1 MTNKEIIVRLMAV
14 LKPHRAKLMIS
25 MVAMVAVGGFNALQA
40 YLVKP
45 LLDEIFFKQEASL
58 LHLLPLALLLVFFVK
73 GIFYFVQSYF
83 LEMAGQCVIRDLR
96 TMVYTHIMDQPLRFF
111 HATTTGELISRII
124 NDVSIVQGSISY
136 TLIRSLRDLFSV
148 VGLLGVIFYMDCRL
162 ALMALV
168 FLPLTWVPIVIFGRK
183 FRRIS
188 TNYQVKLGQAT
199 SQLHE
204 TIAGVSIVKAF
215 CMEPF
220 EKKRFADRTQDIMK
234 TLLSETW
241 YSSLSHP
248 CIEMLA
254 GLGIA
259 VIIWF
264 GGGQVLTGQATP
276 GAFMSFLAALL
287 MLYEPIKG
295 VSKVNSNIQQGIAA
309 GYRIFT
315 LLDIR
320 SDVGDAPDAVAMP
333 PFRRR
338 IEFADVT
345 FGYDQALPVLKQL
358 TFQVNRGEV
367 LAVVGPSGGGKTT
380 LTNLLLRF
388 YDVDAG
394 GLLID
399 GVDVRNYTL
408 ASLRG
413 QMAVVTQ
420 QTVLF
425 NDTVRNNIAYGRG
438 DCSEEELLAA
448 ARAAHALDFI
458 MAMPQGFET
467 VIGESGLRLSGG
479 QRQRLAIAR
488 ALLKDAPILIL
499 DEATS
504 ALDNE
509 SEREV
514 QQALDNLMH
523 NRTTIVIA
531 HRLST
536 IQNADRILVIKEGQL
551 VEEGTHRELLA
562 LGGEYNALYQ
572 LQFSETNTIRANDD
586 AGVRD
591 DLAYQPEAQ

>member
-1 MTNKEIIVRLMAV
+1 MTNKKIFTRLMAV
-14 LKPHRAKLMIS
+14 LKPHRAKLVVA
-25 MVAMVAVGGFNALQA
+25 MVAMIAVGGFNALQA

-45 LLDEIFFKQEASL
+45 LLDEIFFKQDASL
-58 LHLLPLALLLVFFVK
+58 LYLLPLGLLLVFFIK
-73 GIFYFVQSYF
+73 GIFYFFQSYF

-96 TMVYTHIMDQPLRFF
+96 TMVYAHVMDQPLRFF
-111 HATTTGELISRII
+111 HTTPTGELISRII
-124 NDVSIVQGSISY
+124 NDVSIVQGSVSY

-148 VGLLGVIFYMDCRL
+148 LGLLGVIFYMDCRL
-162 ALMALV
+162 AFMALV
-168 FLPLTWVPIVIFGRK
+168 FLPLAWIPIVIFGRK

-188 TNYQVKLGQAT
+188 TNYQVKLGKAT

-220 EKKRFADRTQDIMK
+220 EKKRFADRMQDIMK

-254 GLGIA
+254 GIGIA
-259 VIIWF
+259 IIIWF
-264 GGGQVLTGQATP
+264 GGGQVLAGHSTP
-276 GAFMSFLAALL
+276 GSFMAFLAALL
-287 MLYEPIKG
+287 MLYEPVKG
-295 VSKVNSNIQQGIAA
+295 VSKVNANIQQGMAA
-309 GYRIFT
+309 AHRIFT
-315 LLDIR
+315 LLDTR
-320 SDVGDAPDAVAMP
+320 SDVEDAPDATAMP
-333 PFRRR
+333 PFCQR

-345 FGYDQALPVLKQL
+345 FGYDQALPVLKHL
-358 TFQVNRGEV
+358 SLQVRHGEV

-394 GLLID
+394 SLLID
-399 GVDVRNYTL
+399 DADVRRYTL

-425 NDTVRNNIAYGRG
+425 NDTVRNNIAYGRSG
-438 DCSEEELLAA
+438 CSEEELLAA

-458 MAMPQGFET
+458 MAMPQGFDT
-467 VIGESGLRLSGG
+467 VIGESGVRLSGG
-479 QRQRLAIAR
+479 QRQRLSIAR

-514 QQALDNLMH
+514 QQALDNLMR

-536 IQNADRILVIKEGQL
+536 IQNADRIAVLKEGQL
-551 VEEGTHRELLA
+551 VEEGTHKELLA
-562 LGGEYNALYQ
+562 LGGEYNTLYQ
-572 LQFSETNTIRANDD
+572 LQFSETNKT
-586 AGVRD
+586 GHLVRQSRD
-591 DLAYQPEAQ
+591 Q

>member
-1 MTNKEIIVRLMAV
+1 MTNKEILFRLMAA
-14 LKPHRAKLMIS
+14 LKPYRGKLVIV
-25 MVAMVAVGGFNALQA
+25 MVAMIVVGWFNALQA

-45 LLDEIFFKQEASL
+45 LLDEIFFKQDASL
-58 LHLLPLALLLVFFVK
+58 LNILPLALLLVFLVK
-73 GIFYFVQSYF
+73 GIFYFFQSYF
-83 LEMAGQCVIRDLR
+83 LEMVGQCVIRDLR
-96 TMVYTHIMDQPLRFF
+96 TRVYAHVMDQPLRFF
-111 HATTTGELISRII
+111 HTTPTGELISRIV
-124 NDVSIVQGSISY
+124 NDVTIIQSSVSY

-148 VGLLGVIFYMDCRL
+148 LGLVGVIFYMDWRL
-162 ALMALV
+162 AFMALI
-168 FLPLTWVPIVIFGRK
+168 FIPLAWVPIVIFGRK

-188 TNYQVKLGQAT
+188 TNYQVKIGQAT

-220 EKKRFADRTQDIMK
+220 EKKRFADRMQDIMK

-241 YSSLSHP
+241 YNSLSHP
-248 CIEMLA
+248 SIEMLA

-259 VIIWF
+259 IIIWF
-264 GGGQVLTGQATP
+264 GGVQVLSGQSTP
-276 GAFMSFLAALL
+276 GAFMAFLAALL
-287 MLYEPIKG
+287 MLYEPVKG
-295 VSKVNSNIQQGIAA
+295 VSKVNANIQQGLAA
-309 GYRIFT
+309 AHRIFT
-315 LLDIR
+315 LLDTR
-320 SDVGDAPDAVAMP
+320 SDVGDAPDAAIMP
-333 PFRRR
+333 PFSKG
-338 IEFADVT
+338 IEFAEVS
-345 FGYDQALPVLKQL
+345 FGYDQAIPVLKQL
-358 TFQVNRGEV
+358 SFQVNRGEV

-388 YDVDAG
+388 YDVG
-394 GLLID
+394 QGSLLID

-420 QTVLF
+420 HTVLF
-425 NDTVRNNIAYGRG
+425 NDTVRNNIAYGLV
-438 DCSEEELLAA
+438 DCPEEVLLAA

-458 MAMPQGFET
+458 MALPQGFDTE
-467 VIGESGLRLSGG
+467 IGESGLRLSGG

-488 ALLKDAPILIL
+488 ALLRDAPILIL

-551 VEEGTHRELLA
+551 VEEGTHKELLA
-562 LGGEYNALYQ
+562 LGGEYNTLYQ
-572 LQFSETNTIRANDD
+572 LQFSEAD
-586 AGVRD
+586 ATGR
-591 DLAYQPEAQ
+591 LAQ